1 MMQTKKGQPAAGRPL
16 LPLALIG
23 GAVVLALVAVGLF
36 VLNGSPGGGGGTPQ
50 LAVDRERIDFGKVP
64 FNQTVRAEF
73 KVQNTGDGTLV
84 LESTVPLKLLQGC

>member
-1 MMQTKKGQPAAGRPL
+1 MTQTKKGRPL

-23 GAVVLALVAVGLF
+23 GALVLALIAVGLF
-36 VLNGSPGGGGGTPQ
+36 VLNGGPGGGGGTPQ
-50 LAVDRERIDFGKVP
+50 LTVDRERIDFGKVP
-64 FNQTVRAEF
+64 FNKTVRAEF